1 MLFLNIA
8 ATKSTS
14 RNAAALK
21 KPVEVRAV
29 SGDIYEET
37 GTPRQCDGIK
47 RALNENDKSRF
58 SNMNGISHSP
68 CFVDAGSIF
77 YVIREKEP
85 RRDSECYRLYDKYAY
100 QAIHNCYIYDYSVAL
115 IRIYPLCYHTLPHD
129 LSPLPLPLV
138 IGPEQSGQR
147 RIHLF

>member
-14 RNAAALK
+14 RHAAALK

-77 YVIREKEP
+77 YVLRSIYPTHTAHHEP
-85 RRDSECYRLYDKYAY
+85 LYDKYVFHTELGRY
-100 QAIHNCYIYDYSVAL
+100 VYDYSVAL